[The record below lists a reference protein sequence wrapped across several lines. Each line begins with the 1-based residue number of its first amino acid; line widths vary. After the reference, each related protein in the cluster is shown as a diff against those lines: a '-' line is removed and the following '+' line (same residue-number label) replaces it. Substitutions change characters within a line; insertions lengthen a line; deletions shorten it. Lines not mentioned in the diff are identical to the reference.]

1 MNISVSRNR
10 KAEILSNKHKII
22 TLILLLFAWT
32 TLEKKSHDNTFHFKS
47 SLQQLKIT
55 CWFDVFQQQYDTKNE
70 KQEPAAH
77 TAHALRSWMSKTIF
91 ASQSQYVHNTSSGWL
106 IHCHWK
112 NAFVFV
118 VLPATNNNKTI
129 LRKQH
134 YACCINA
141 LLFEYFDMNWYIL
154 FIYSIKY
161 FLKYCLHWNNVVL
174 TILPQFYIRNHEKI

>member
-1 MNISVSRNR
+1 MNISVSRNW

-77 TAHALRSWMSKTIF
+77 TAHALRSWMFWVKRFSHR
-91 ASQSQYVHNTSSGWL
+91 SHNTYTTLPVDDWFTVIGKMRLYLWCCQLLTIIKLFYVSNTMRVVSMLYCSNIL
-106 IHCHWK
+106 IW
-112 NAFVFV
+112 
-118 VLPATNNNKTI
+118 I
-129 LRKQH
+129 GI
-134 YACCINA
+134 Y
-141 LLFEYFDMNWYIL
+141 YL
-154 FIYSIKY
+154 FI
-161 FLKYCLHWNNVVL
+161 
-174 TILPQFYIRNHEKI
+174 Q